1 MSAAPYVATLTSP
14 TSDNLC
20 FSRTLKELVKAVGS
34 FARTASLPLP
44 DDLVQV
50 IDAFLYKRADK
61 WDESLA
67 EKVHDELLSIFKQD
81 IAQEPARYAAFIAVL
96 RQFRPLISHPT
107 RILQWFDLLL
117 PTLAHL
123 GQEKDLASESQ
134 GIVLDILTGGDGND
148 TSSFTRGAAAPVA
161 EKLILLWFRE
171 VELLRES
178 SDALQDFKEK
188 QIRETLILYGKKRPK
203 DFMTVLDQ
211 FVCKK
216 SRRPSA
222 LLLLSSFV
230 QSQPPHLY
238 LILQTPLFGNLLN
251 CLQRDT
257 STTIISLALT
267 VLTMVLPHV
276 PSSLVP
282 YLPTLFNIYA
292 RLLFWERELSVHVT
306 TEESEERRLS
316 STALNWE
323 VCQFSSD
330 VDDTSV
336 LQLLNYFTTLYGL
349 YPINFMDYI
358 RKPQRYLRH
367 AEASD
372 ADVIEVQPTEIRHA
386 SERFRQCHLLHE
398 NFYTLTIDS
407 EKTDFGRWIKSE
419 PAEVVADCMALR
431 QLPDE
436 LLDAVPLDLTQI
448 LNSDGDELD
457 KDEREPGLLSSSF
470 NIGTS
475 DLGDVRRSSGS
486 SVSQLGSSGRTSQTA
501 ARHCSLSSHQ
511 SKRDSSSTRRSENE
525 SDSPTLSRQLVTSS
539 SQTQLQDLINYNKV
553 VKSSLHLSL
562 ANDSV
567 PSLSLSHHES
577 IPEKSSSQLHLNLPG
592 PSVQLPG
599 ATANNKEKKLLR
611 YVYLLYNDLV
621 FERFLKQQHL
631 THIGELRRRHVREA
645 ASEAETLNI
654 ITANKH
660 LKQRLEEAKKAEIQ
674 AKTEAEKSR
683 TMAKKWEADIFNKL
697 KVLRDEQKKWNIERS
712 GLQAE
717 LKGVKDEA
725 EELRTLVCEV
735 EVRELRLKQNIQ
747 SADITFGELEKLRNE
762 VARLTESERNYQA
775 QETERQASMTRA
787 AEADS
792 RAQAADMK
800 LAARESEFQRTQH
813 LYESQM
819 AELNSRLKEVLE
831 TSRGHSVENVK
842 AQLNTALE
850 ASRATQTEMKKRMH
864 ELSRKN
870 VELQSKIF
878 EMEAGIS
885 IAPKPT
891 TLSADTEDDLSLN
904 SGSSPGSGNQ
914 RLQSFSDSELF
925 EATSYNATPPLE
937 PLGIMIPPSAQ
948 SRPSTLQGAE
958 GSSTNKSSASPIA
971 ERYFGRG
978 GPQNTRKDKKEKK
991 EERERKKS
999 TGLRGIRG
1007 FV

>member
-1 MSAAPYVATLTSP
+1 MSAAP
-14 TSDNLC
+14 
-20 FSRTLKELVKAVGS
+20 TLKELVKAVGS

-44 DDLVQV
+44 DDLVQ
-50 IDAFLYKRADK
+50 IIEAFLNKHTDK
-61 WDESLA
+61 WDESIA

-96 RQFRPLISHPT
+96 RHFRPLIGQPT
-107 RILQWFDLLL
+107 RTLQWFDLLL
-117 PTLAHL
+117 PALTHL
-123 GQEKDLASESQ
+123 GQDKDLASESQ
-134 GIVLDILTGGDGND
+134 GIVLDILTGGDGTD
-148 TSSFTRGAAAPVA
+148 TGSFTRGAATPIA
-161 EKLILLWFRE
+161 EKIILLWFRE

-178 SDALQDFKEK
+178 PDALQDFKEK
-188 QIRETLILYGKKRPK
+188 QLRETLLLYGKKRPK
-203 DFMTVLDQ
+203 DFMTVLDR
-211 FVCKK
+211 FVCKR
-216 SRRPSA
+216 SHRPSA

-282 YLPTLFNIYA
+282 HLPTLFNIYA

-306 TEESEERRLS
+306 IEESEERRS
-316 STALNWE
+316 SSNVPDWE
-323 VCQFSSD
+323 VCPYSSD
-330 VDDTSV
+330 VDDSSV
-336 LQLLNYFTTLYGL
+336 LQQVLNYFTILYGL

-372 ADVIEVQPTEIRHA
+372 PDAIEVQPTEIRHA

-419 PAEVVADCMALR
+419 PAEVVAVCMALR

-436 LLDAVPLDLTQI
+436 LLDAAPLDLTEI

-457 KDEREPGLLSSSF
+457 KDEKEPGLLSSSF

-475 DLGDVRRSSGS
+475 DLGDIRRSSGS
-486 SVSQLGSSGRTSQTA
+486 SVSQLA
-501 ARHCSLSSHQ
+501 ARHSSLSSHQ
-511 SKRDSSSTRRSENE
+511 SKRDSSSTRRSEND
-525 SDSPTLSRQLVTSS
+525 SDSVTLSRQLVTSS
-539 SQTQLQDLINYNKV
+539 SQTQLQDLLNSNKV
-553 VKSSLHLSL
+553 VKSSLHQSL

-567 PSLSLSHHES
+567 ASLSLSHES
-577 IPEKSSSQLHLNLPG
+577 IPEKSSQLHPNLPG
-592 PSVQLPG
+592 PSVQLPD
-599 ATANNKEKKLLR
+599 AAANNKQRKLLR
-611 YVYLLYNDLV
+611 YIYLLYNDLV

-654 ITANKH
+654 ITTNKH

-683 TMAKKWEADIFNKL
+683 TLAKKLEADIFNKL

-712 GLQAE
+712 DLQAE
-717 LKGVKDEA
+717 LKAVKDEA
-725 EELRTLVCEV
+725 EELRTLVCDV

-747 SADITFGELEKLRNE
+747 SADINFGELERLRNE
-762 VARLTESERNYQA
+762 VARLTESQRNYQA
-775 QETERQASMTRA
+775 RETERQASMTHA
-787 AEADS
+787 AEADG

-800 LAARESEFQRTQH
+800 LAARESEFKRTRD
-813 LYESQM
+813 LYESQITD
-819 AELNSRLKEVLE
+819 LNSRLKDLLE
-831 TSRGHSVENVK
+831 TSGGHSVENLKVR
-842 AQLNTALE
+842 LNTALE
-850 ASRATQTEMKKRMH
+850 ASRATQTEVQKRMH

-870 VELQSKIF
+870 AELQTKIF
-878 EMEAGIS
+878 EMEASIS
-885 IAPKPT
+885 IPPKQTIRP
-891 TLSADTEDDLSLN
+891 SADTEDDLS
-904 SGSSPGSGNQ
+904 SEPGSSPGSSN
-914 RLQSFSDSELF
+914 RRRQSLSDSETF

-937 PLGIMIPPSAQ
+937 PLGIMIPASTQARSSA
-948 SRPSTLQGAE
+948 LQGAE
-958 GSSTNKSSASPIA
+958 GSSTNKGSPNPIA
-971 ERYFGRG
+971 ERYFSRG
-978 GPQNTRKDKKEKK
+978 GSQRTRKDKKEKK